1 MKKIAA
7 TSINTWPGALFLLFF
22 LGLTGCALPDKAARP
37 MSYDFGPGP
46 LTTPPSDRRAP
57 WPPLVLAEVQAG
69 PALGSTAMLYRL
81 LYADAQQLQPY
92 ALARWSMP
100 PAELLRQRLADTLG
114 QRRALLG
121 PGDGVASTSAG
132 MTTLR
137 LTLEEFSQLFD
148 SPQQSRGLLRLRA
161 TLSQTGPGG
170 EQLLAQRS
178 VIVQRP
184 APSADAAGGARALSA
199 ATDAAAEELGAWL
212 AQQGR

>member
-1 MKKIAA
+1 MKKIAK
-7 TSINTWPGALFLLFF
+7 TSIKTWPSALVLLFF

-57 WPPLVLAEVQAG
+57 LPPLVLAEVQAG
-69 PALGSTAMLYRL
+69 PALGSPAMLYRL

-121 PGDGVASTSAG
+121 PGDGASTNTG

-137 LTLEEFSQLFD
+137 VTLEEFSQLFD

-161 TLSQTGPGG
+161 TLSQAGPGG

-178 VIVQRP
+178 IIVQRP

-199 ATDAAAEELGAWL
+199 ATDAAAEELVAWL

>member
-1 MKKIAA
+1 MKKIAK
-7 TSINTWPGALFLLFF
+7 TSTKTWPGALFLLFF

-46 LTTPPSDRRAP
+46 LTTPPSDRRAHLP
-57 WPPLVLAEVQAG
+57 ALVLAEVQAG
-69 PALGSTAMLYRL
+69 PALGSPAMLYRL

-92 ALARWSMP
+92 ALARWIMP

-121 PGDGVASTSAG
+121 PGDGASTSTG

>member
-1 MKKIAA
+1 MEKIAK
-7 TSINTWPGALFLLFF
+7 TSITIWPGALFLLFL
-22 LGLTGCALPDKAARP
+22 LGLPGCALPDKAPRP
-37 MSYDFGPGP
+37 ASYDFGPGP
-46 LTTPPSDRRAP
+46 LTRLPSDRRAP
-57 WPPLVLAEVQAG
+57 LPALVLAEVQAS
-69 PALGSTAMLYRL
+69 PALGSQAMLYRL
-81 LYADAQQLQPY
+81 LYADAQHLQPY

-100 PAELLRQRLADTLG
+100 PAELIRQRLADTLG

-121 PGDGVASTSAG
+121 PADGASTTTGTA
-132 MTTLR
+132 TLR

-161 TLSQTGPGG
+161 TLSQANPGG

-184 APSADAAGGARALSA
+184 APSADAAGGVRALSA
-199 ATDAAAEELGAWL
+199 ATDAAAEELVAWL

>member
-1 MKKIAA
+1 MKKIAK
-7 TSINTWPGALFLLFF
+7 TSTKTWPGALFLLFF

-57 WPPLVLAEVQAG
+57 LPALVLAEVQAG
-69 PALGSTAMLYRL
+69 PALGSPAMLYRL

-121 PGDGVASTSAG
+121 PGDGASTSTG

-161 TLSQTGPGG
+161 TVSQAGPGG

-178 VIVQRP
+178 IIVQRP
-184 APSADAAGGARALSA
+184 APSADAAGGVRALSA
-199 ATDAAAEELGAWL
+199 ATDAAAEELVAWL

>member
-1 MKKIAA
+1 MKKIAK
-7 TSINTWPGALFLLFF
+7 TSTKTWPSALFLLFF

-57 WPPLVLAEVQAG
+57 LPPLVLAEVQAG
-69 PALGSTAMLYRL
+69 PALGSPAMLYRL

-121 PGDGVASTSAG
+121 PGDGASTSTG

-161 TLSQTGPGG
+161 TLSQAGPGG

-184 APSADAAGGARALSA
+184 APSADAAGGVRALSA
-199 ATDAAAEELGAWL
+199 ATDAAAEELAAWL

>member
-1 MKKIAA
+1 M
-7 TSINTWPGALFLLFF
+7 GAP
-22 LGLTGCALPDKAARP
+22 GCALPDKTARP
-37 MSYDFGPGP
+37 ASYDFGPGP
-46 LTTPPSDRRAP
+46 LTTPASDRRAP
-57 WPPLVLAEVQAG
+57 LPALVLAEVQAG

-114 QRRALLG
+114 QRRALLRPEDSSG
-121 PGDGVASTSAG
+121 AG
-132 MTTLR
+132 GTATLR

-161 TLSQTGPGG
+161 TLSQGGTAG

-178 VIVQRP
+178 VIVLRP
-184 APSADAAGGARALSA
+184 APSADAAGGVHALRA
-199 ATDAAAEELGAWL
+199 ATDAAAEELVAWL

>member
-1 MKKIAA
+1 MKKIAK
-7 TSINTWPGALFLLFF
+7 TSIKTWPSALFLLFF

-57 WPPLVLAEVQAG
+57 LPPLVLAEVQAG
-69 PALGSTAMLYRL
+69 PALGSPAMLYRL

-121 PGDGVASTSAG
+121 PGDGASTSTG

-161 TLSQTGPGG
+161 TLSQAGPGG

-184 APSADAAGGARALSA
+184 APSADAAGGVRALSA
-199 ATDAAAEELGAWL
+199 ATDAAAEELAAWL

>member
-1 MKKIAA
+1 MKEIAK
-7 TSINTWPGALFLLFF
+7 TSTKTWPSALFLLFF

-57 WPPLVLAEVQAG
+57 LPPLVLAEVQAG
-69 PALGSTAMLYRL
+69 PALGSPAMLYRL

-121 PGDGVASTSAG
+121 PGDGASTSTG

-161 TLSQTGPGG
+161 TLSQAGPGG

-199 ATDAAAEELGAWL
+199 ATDAAAEELVAWL

>member
-1 MKKIAA
+1 MKKIAK
-7 TSINTWPGALFLLFF
+7 TSTKTWPSALFLLFF

-57 WPPLVLAEVQAG
+57 LPPLVLAEVQAG
-69 PALGSTAMLYRL
+69 PALGSPAMLYRL

-121 PGDGVASTSAG
+121 PGDGASTSTG

-161 TLSQTGPGG
+161 TLSQAGPGG

-184 APSADAAGGARALSA
+184 APSADAAGGVRALSA
-199 ATDAAAEELGAWL
+199 ATDAAAEELVAWL

>member
-1 MKKIAA
+1 MQNIAGTPTQA
-7 TSINTWPGALFLLFF
+7 WPGALFLLFF

-46 LTTPPSDRRAP
+46 LTTPASDRRAP
-57 WPPLVLAEVQAG
+57 LPVLVLAEVQAS
-69 PALGSTAMLYRL
+69 PALGSPAMLYRL
-81 LYADAQQLQPY
+81 LYADAQHLQPY

-121 PGDGVASTSAG
+121 PADSITTTGTA
-132 MTTLR
+132 TLR

-161 TLSQTGPGG
+161 TLSQAGPGG

-184 APSADAAGGARALSA
+184 APSADAAGGVRALSA
-199 ATDAAAEELGAWL
+199 ATDAAAEELVAWL
-212 AQQGR
+212 TQQGR

>member
-1 MKKIAA
+1 MKKIAK
-7 TSINTWPGALFLLFF
+7 TSIKTWPGALFLLFF

-46 LTTPPSDRRAP
+46 LTKPPSDRRAP
-57 WPPLVLAEVQAG
+57 LPPLVLAEVQAG
-69 PALGSTAMLYRL
+69 PALSSTAMLYRL

-121 PGDGVASTSAG
+121 PGDGASTSTG
-132 MTTLR
+132 KTTLR

-199 ATDAAAEELGAWL
+199 ATDAAAEELVAWL
-212 AQQGR
+212 AQQGH

>member
-1 MKKIAA
+1 MKKIAK
-7 TSINTWPGALFLLFF
+7 TSTKTWPSALFLLFF

-57 WPPLVLAEVQAG
+57 LPPLVLAEVQAG
-69 PALGSTAMLYRL
+69 PALGSPAMLYRL
-81 LYADAQQLQPY
+81 LYADAKQLQPY

-121 PGDGVASTSAG
+121 PGDGASTSTG

-161 TLSQTGPGG
+161 TVSQAGPGG

-178 VIVQRP
+178 IIVQRP
-184 APSADAAGGARALSA
+184 APSADAAGGVRALSA
-199 ATDAAAEELGAWL
+199 ATDAAAEELVAWL

>member
-1 MKKIAA
+1 MKKIAK
-7 TSINTWPGALFLLFF
+7 TSIKTWPGALFLLFF

-57 WPPLVLAEVQAG
+57 LPPLVLAEVQAG
-69 PALGSTAMLYRL
+69 PALGSPAMLYRL

-121 PGDGVASTSAG
+121 PGDDASTSTG

-137 LTLEEFSQLFD
+137 VTLEEFSQLFD

-161 TLSQTGPGG
+161 TLSQAGPGG

-178 VIVQRP
+178 IIVQRP

-199 ATDAAAEELGAWL
+199 ATDAAAEELVAWL